1 MNRNYQQKKSPVGK
15 LLFLAILTIL
25 AIGVYQL
32 YNSPMF
38 EKEKPQI
45 VLEKSIFWNIKKPI
59 EVMVSDNS
67 GIKKIIASLSDG
79 DKEVEIINQ
88 NFQTPP
94 KKHKLNIIMPKI
106 GLNNKNNVL
115 KLTVKVT
122 DNSKWDFFKGNKSS
136 AQSIIQVDTKKPEVF
151 PLISSYGITKGGAAL
166 TIFKAKDKNLKDLY
180 IETNFGKKFK
190 PTPFY
195 KEGYYISLVAWP
207 LTEKRFS
214 AKIVA
219 TDKAGNK
226 TKSTIS
232 FFLKNKKY
240 RTSTIKA
247 SDRFIN
253 GKITDLAEDREE
265 ETKDLT
271 PAQKLN
277 FINAIYRDE
286 NNKVIEK
293 ITSKVDTQLISN
305 LKMQPFYPL
314 KNGKVV
320 ASHGDHR
327 YYSYKGKVVSES
339 YHLGLDLASTKMADI
354 LITNPG
360 VVVFA
365 NYNGI
370 YGNNLIVY
378 HGLGLYSLYGHCSSI
393 LAQKGNIVDKW
404 EAAAKT
410 GATGLALGDHL
421 HFSILVQG
429 IFVRP
434 AEWMDKKWIQV
445 NINDIISGAKKII
458 DKQ

>member
-1 MNRNYQQKKSPVGK
+1 MRRNYQQKESSFGK
-15 LLFLAILTIL
+15 LLFLAILIIL
-25 AIGVYQL
+25 AAGAYQL

-45 VLEKSIFWNIKKPI
+45 VLKKSIFWNIKKPI
-59 EVMVSDNS
+59 EVSVSDNN
-67 GIKKIIASLSDG
+67 GIKNVIALLSDG
-79 DKEVEIINQ
+79 EKEIEIINKT
-88 NFQTPP
+88 FQKPP
-94 KKHKLNIIMPKI
+94 KTDKLNITMPKI
-106 GLNNKNNVL
+106 GLNNKNNIL

-122 DNSKWDFFKGNKSS
+122 DSSKWNFFEGNKNS

-166 TIFKAKDKNLKDLY
+166 TIFKAKDKNLKELY

-214 AKIVA
+214 AKIIA

-247 SDRFIN
+247 SDNFIN

-265 ETKDLT
+265 ITKNLT

-286 NNKVIEK
+286 NNKIIED
-293 ITSKVDTQLISN
+293 ITTKVDKQLISD
-305 LKMQPFYPL
+305 LKIQPFYPL

-393 LAQKGNIVDKW
+393 LAQKGTIVDKW
-404 EAAAKT
+404 DAAAKT

-445 NINDIISGAKKII
+445 NITDIINGAKKII

>member
-1 MNRNYQQKKSPVGK
+1 MKRNYQQRESSIGK

-25 AIGVYQL
+25 GVGIYQL

-45 VLEKSIFWNIKKPI
+45 VLQKSIFWNLKKPI
-59 EVMVSDNS
+59 EVTVSDNH
-67 GIKKIIASLSDG
+67 GLKTITASLNDG
-79 DKEVEIINQ
+79 EQEVEVINQ
-88 NFQTPP
+88 TFQKPIKT
-94 KKHKLNIIMPKI
+94 HKLNITMPKI
-106 GLNNKNNVL
+106 GLNNKNNIL
-115 KLTVKVT
+115 KLTIKVT
-122 DNSKWDFFKGNKSS
+122 DNSKWNFFAGNQDS

-151 PLISSYGITKGGAAL
+151 PLLSSYGITKGGAAL
-166 TIFKAKDKNLKDLY
+166 TIFKAKDQNLKELY

-195 KEGYYISLVAWP
+195 KDGYYSSLVAWP
-207 LTEKRFS
+207 ITEKRFS
-214 AKIVA
+214 AKIIA
-219 TDKAGNK
+219 IDKAGNK
-226 TKSTIS
+226 TKSTLS

-247 SDRFIN
+247 SDNFIN

-265 ETKDLT
+265 ETKNLT
-271 PAQKLN
+271 PSQKLD
-277 FINAIYRDE
+277 FINATYRDE
-286 NNKVIEK
+286 NNKIIEE
-293 ITSKVDTQLISN
+293 ITSKVDTQLISD
-305 LKMQPFYPL
+305 LKIQPFYPL

-339 YHLGLDLASTKMADI
+339 YHLGLDLASTRMADI

-378 HGLGLYSLYGHCSSI
+378 HGLGLYSLYGHCSSL
-393 LAQKGNIVDKW
+393 LAQKGTIVDKW
-404 EAAAKT
+404 EAAAKS

-421 HFSILVQG
+421 HFSMLVQG

-445 NINDIISGAKKII
+445 NINDIINGAKKII